1 MKKTTMIITFLFL
14 ATWAFAQVEDSVKIA
29 MNKVTV
35 FSIFDTRFEVK
46 KNDDGTKTWEI
57 IPHSKVYDEKAFET
71 KMNRKS
77 KHSTG
82 LDVEIGIN
90 TWIGDSD
97 APAVRPW
104 GSWNPALN
112 SYYTYKPSKNFHLKT
127 MLGVS
132 WYNFKFEDSNLQA
145 LRTPN
150 GIIFEQF
157 EDGGGIKSKIS
168 ASYANI
174 SLIPSVRSNNGK
186 FRFGVGP
193 YAGLR
198 LGGRGKLVYRDDSG
212 NRRREFQMANMFA
225 NDFRYGGRMEIG
237 IGGVDLF
244 MNYDFNEMF
253 QTDKGP
259 TVNTLSFG
267 IIL

>member
-1 MKKTTMIITFLFL
+1 MKKTTMILTFLFL
-14 ATWAFAQVEDSVKIA
+14 STWAFAQEEDSVK

-35 FSIFDTRFEVK
+35 FSIFDTTIEVK
-46 KNDDGTKTWEI
+46 KNDDGSKTWEF
-57 IPHSKVYDEKAFET
+57 IPNSKVYNEKDTER
-71 KMNRKS
+71 KSNRKVR
-77 KHSTG
+77 HDTG
-82 LDVEIGIN
+82 LDLELGIN
-90 TWIGDSD
+90 TWIGDRD

-104 GSWNPALN
+104 GSWNPAFN
-112 SYYTYKPSKNFHLKT
+112 TYYTYKPNKNFRIKT

-132 WYNFKFEDSNLQA
+132 WYNFKFEDKNLQA
-145 LRTPN
+145 LRSPD
-150 GIIFEQF
+150 GIFFDQF

-174 SLIPSVRSNNGK
+174 SLIPSIRTNNGK
-186 FRFGVGP
+186 FRFGIGP

-198 LGGRGKLVYRDDSG
+198 LGGRGKFVYRDDNG
-212 NRRREFQMANMFA
+212 ERRRQYQMGNMFA
-225 NDFRYGGRMEIG
+225 NDFRYGGRVEIG
-237 IGGVDLF
+237 VGDVDLF

-259 TVNTLSFG
+259 KVNTLSFG